1 MKKCQ
6 NIELTG
12 KKRLENQNGH
22 GRWSRDLR
30 KAEMAKDKNEWRCHM
45 NAEQE
50 HLCRRVVYKMQGWLF
65 AMANKNFCQD
75 SGKFAKTGSKHIV
88 LELLKPPQLYYHP
101 PPSCPLKKANDFVS
115 LK

>member
-1 MKKCQ
+1 MGSAMKKCQ

-65 AMANKNFCQD
+65 AMANKI
-75 SGKFAKTGSKHIV
+75 FAWTVENLQKLARSTSY
-88 LELLKPPQLYYHP
+88 L
-101 PPSCPLKKANDFVS
+101 SS
-115 LK
+115 